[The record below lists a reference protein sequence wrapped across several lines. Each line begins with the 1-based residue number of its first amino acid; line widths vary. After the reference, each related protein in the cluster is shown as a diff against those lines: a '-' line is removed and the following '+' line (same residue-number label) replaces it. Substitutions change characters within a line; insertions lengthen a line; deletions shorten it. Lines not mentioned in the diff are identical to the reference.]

1 MPMSDLKA
9 QVMRERLPPFGG
21 TPDPDPR
28 QGGFNM
34 ARHPKER
41 PSALSRRDFLL
52 RTAGAATVLSGA
64 GGFLAACGNSTTS
77 PTPTSTTGELL
88 GPGGL
93 PLARPDKRITLPL
106 WEDPIASSLE
116 PETGGT
122 FTVFNYPDYL
132 YKKLLNDFG
141 KKYKVK
147 VQYTA
152 FDNISSGIQRLAS
165 GAVKPDVMEMSP
177 DNLDQAVAGKLIK
190 PLNLD
195 YIPNLK
201 KNVWPELVSP
211 FYDGESHYT
220 VPYTCYATGI
230 AWRNDKVSEDIAG
243 MPQPWDIFWQS
254 SAYKGK
260 VALLS
265 EPRETIAM
273 ALLRKGHDDIN
284 TEDPKLINQ
293 AVADLKELYDICNI
307 KVGDVQYQAVPEG
320 TSWLNQAWSGDMIA
334 GYIYYLP
341 KGTPGSVLSYWKAD
355 KGKVPI
361 QNDCFSICA
370 TTKKPVLSHLFL
382 NYLLDNGVAYSNF
395 VDFNGYQP
403 PLNEIDP
410 SSLVSKGVVPENLAN
425 SVLTNDDF
433 GPDSLQEMT
442 LTTQGQRLWEDGYSE
457 FSAGA

>member
-1 MPMSDLKA
+1 M
-9 QVMRERLPPFGG
+9 
-21 TPDPDPR
+21 TW
-28 QGGFNM
+28 
-34 ARHPKER
+34 HPKER
-41 PSALSRRDFLL
+41 SSALSRRDFLL

-64 GGFLAACGNSTTS
+64 GGLLAACGNSTTS
-77 PTPTSTTGELL
+77 ATPTSTTGELL

-93 PLARPDKRITLPL
+93 PLARPDKRVTLPL
-106 WEDPIASSLE
+106 WEDPIASGLE

-165 GAVKPDVMEMSP
+165 GAVKPDVMEMTP

-195 YIPNLK
+195 YIPNMK

-211 FYDGESHYT
+211 FYDGGSHYT

-230 AWRNDKVSEDIAG
+230 AWRNDKVSEDIAA

-273 ALLRKGHDDIN
+273 ALLRKGHTDIN

-293 AVADLKELYDICNI
+293 AVADLKELYGICNI

-341 KGTPGSVLSYWKAD
+341 KGTPGSVLSYWKAE

-361 QNDCFSICA
+361 QND
-370 TTKKPVLSHLFL
+370 
-382 NYLLDNGVAYSNF
+382 
-395 VDFNGYQP
+395 
-403 PLNEIDP
+403 
-410 SSLVSKGVVPENLAN
+410 
-425 SVLTNDDF
+425 
-433 GPDSLQEMT
+433 
-442 LTTQGQRLWEDGYSE
+442 
-457 FSAGA
+457 